1 MIYIHKAN
9 LPEKMAEYYKEQINA
24 KIIPI
29 YEDEWGKEEFR
40 KIVANEQSFICCY
53 CMQTITT
60 NNSTIEHFLPE
71 SLYKEEVAN
80 YYNLFLACNYSKGK
94 QPKRNHHCDTSDGAK
109 AEKIIPKYISHPKCE
124 TFFAY
129 SKDGEILPY
138 CNFKSIDSCIK
149 NYKELTDEERMVLAT
164 IEVLKLNVN
173 SLTQQRESFYQ
184 VFLSKIAAMTTE
196 TLLVELQTYYDKK
209 DKLQSEKFCGMY
221 FYLLR
226 MQLERRGE
234 TKKYEEI
241 VNKWIEK
248 NKIGR
253 THTVI
258 THKIEKEQ

>member
-1 MIYIHKAN
+1 MQEIT
-9 LPEKMAEYYKEQINA
+9 PENC
-24 KIIPI
+24 
-29 YEDEWGKEEFR
+29 
-40 KIVANEQSFICCY
+40 S
-53 CMQTITT
+53 
-60 NNSTIEHFLPE
+60 IEHFLPE
-71 SLYKEEVAN
+71 SLYKEEVLN
-80 YYNLFLACNYSKGK
+80 YYNLFAVCTFSKSTK
-94 QPKRNHHCDTSDGAK
+94 EIKIPQEKHHCDTSDGAK

-129 SKDGEILPY
+129 NKGGEILPY
-138 CNFKSIDSCIK
+138 CNFKNIESCIE
-149 NYKELTDEERMVLAT
+149 NYAKLTDEQRMVLAT

-196 TLLVELQTYYDKK
+196 KLLIEFQDYYDKK